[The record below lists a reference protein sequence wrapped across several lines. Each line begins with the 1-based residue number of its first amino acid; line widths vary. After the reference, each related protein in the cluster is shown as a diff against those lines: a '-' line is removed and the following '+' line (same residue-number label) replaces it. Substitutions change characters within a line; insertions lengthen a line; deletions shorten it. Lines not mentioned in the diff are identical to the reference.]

1 MQIVKTVNVTV
12 RTILGSI
19 NTRFFVFVSMCGS
32 GGGVFINDAE
42 GLAYPPRGSKL
53 EFKMERYPPL
63 DGASCVRLSSIHSVC
78 RMTAFVLDY

>member
-19 NTRFFVFVSMCGS
+19 NPRFFVFVSMCGS

-63 DGASCVRLSSIHSVC
+63 DGAPCVRLSSIHSVC